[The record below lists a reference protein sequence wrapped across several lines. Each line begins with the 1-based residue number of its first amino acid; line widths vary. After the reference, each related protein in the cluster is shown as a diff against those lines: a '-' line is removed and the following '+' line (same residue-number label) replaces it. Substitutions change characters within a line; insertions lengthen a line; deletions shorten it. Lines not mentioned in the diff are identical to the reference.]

1 MAKYRRKWKRNADLT
16 GESKYVEIRKQYYY
30 EIKLAKSKCWNNFLE
45 NAKDKDIFKAFQY
58 TKQTRVEK
66 LPILQYQTENRHLKA
81 VTFNEKCDA
90 FMKVL
95 FTKPPSSKEPTWAN
109 YQDSKK

>member
-1 MAKYRRKWKRNADLT
+1 MAKCRRKWKRNADSAA
-16 GESKYVEIRKQYYY
+16 ENKYIDIRRQYYY
-30 EIKLAKSKCWNNFLE
+30 EIKAAKSKCWNSFLE

-58 TKQTRVEK
+58 TKQKRVEK
-66 LPILQYQTENRHLKA
+66 LPILQYQTENSHLKA
-81 VTFNEKCDA
+81 VTFDEKCDA

-95 FTKPPSSKEPTWAN
+95 FTKPPSLKRPVWAN